1 VKAFA
6 ALATVVA
13 LAACGGD
20 EEEAREPEPEP
31 RPTQLQV
38 VVRTPDL
45 GGGGRRFDL
54 SCDPPGGDHPN
65 AEAACAA
72 LAAHSEAIEAVPPD
86 TACTQIFGGPEQ
98 AEVTGLFRGRDVE
111 ATFDRS
117 NGCEIDRWD
126 RLAAL
131 FDVTP

>member
-1 VKAFA
+1 MKGFA
-6 ALATVVA
+6 ALAAVVA
-13 LAACGGD
+13 LAACGDGD
-20 EEEAREPEPEP
+20 GEVREPEPEP
-31 RPTQLQV
+31 GPTQLQV

-54 SCDPPGGDHPN
+54 SCDPPGGDHPK
-65 AEAACAA
+65 AEAACDT
-72 LAAHSEAIEAVPPD
+72 LAANPEALEPVPPE
-86 TACTQIFGGPEQ
+86 TACTQIFGGPER
-98 AEVTGLFRGRDVE
+98 AEVTGLFRGRDVD

-131 FDVTP
+131 FDVSQ